1 MRNRWLTLT
10 ALLLMAAGLHAQQSA
25 PPSAGGLQIRP
36 APSAAVLDP
45 AHSRLD
51 AVLKEWEE
59 HMKRVETL
67 SALCTR
73 TTVDKVLKD
82 TEVFEG
88 TAQYIKPDLFI
99 VEMKQKGKP
108 ERYEKWICTGT
119 FLYEFLPQDKLLRAH
134 QLPPAKAGQLPQ
146 DSFLPFLKGM
156 KADEAK
162 ARYDLT
168 LKKEDQWWI
177 YVQITPR
184 FPEDKAD
191 FQSARLVLSSQT
203 FLPREL
209 RFTQPNGNEV
219 IWDIPKIQSGVR
231 LNRVEFTAP
240 KAPAGWKTQMI
251 PLQAAGSP
259 RDDVPPRVI
268 RPKQ

>member
-1 MRNRWLTLT
+1 MRTCWMTVT
-10 ALLLMAAGLHAQQSA
+10 ALLVTVGGLQAQQSA
-25 PPSAGGLQIRP
+25 PPPAGGLQNRP
-36 APSAAVLDP
+36 AAPVLDP

-51 AVLKEWEE
+51 AVLIEWEQ

-67 SALCTR
+67 SAQCTR
-73 TTVDKVLKD
+73 TTVDRVLKD

-88 TAQYIKPDLFI
+88 AAQYIKPDLFT

-119 FLYEFLPQDKLLRAH
+119 FLYEFLPQDKLLRVH
-134 QLPPAKAGQLPQ
+134 ELPRSKSGQLPQ
-146 DSFLPFLKGM
+146 DSFLPFLRGM

-162 ARYDLT
+162 LRYDLT

-177 YVQITPR
+177 YVEIKPR
-184 FPEDKAD
+184 LEEDKAD

-209 RFTQPNGNEV
+209 RFKQPNDSEV
-219 IWDIPKIQSGVR
+219 IWDIPKIQSGAR
-231 LNRVEFTAP
+231 LNRADFTAP
-240 KAPAGWKTQMI
+240 KAPVGWKTQLV
-251 PLQAAGSP
+251 PLQQAGSP
-259 RDDVPPRVI
+259 RNDVPPRVI

>member
-1 MRNRWLTLT
+1 MRNDWLTLT
-10 ALLLMAAGLHAQQSA
+10 VVLLVGGGLRAQQSA
-25 PPSAGGLQIRP
+25 SPPAGGLQTRP
-36 APSAAVLDP
+36 AQGAAVLDP
-45 AHSRLD
+45 AHNRLD
-51 AVLKEWEE
+51 AVLIEWEQ

-67 SALCTR
+67 SAQCTR

-88 TAQYIKPDLFI
+88 TAQYIKPDLFT
-99 VEMKQKGKP
+99 VEMKQKSKP
-108 ERYEKWICTGT
+108 ERFEKWICTGT
-119 FLYEFLPQDKLLRAH
+119 FLYEFLPQDKLLRVH
-134 QLPPAKAGQLPQ
+134 ELPRSKSGQLPQ

-156 KADEAK
+156 KADEAR

-219 IWDIPKIQSGVR
+219 IWDIPKIQSGVSLKR
-231 LNRVEFTAP
+231 AEFTAP
-240 KAPAGWKTQMI
+240 KAPLGWKTQMI